1 MTPRRIAVALV
12 ATAVLALVV
21 QAPAATALPSAGSDA
36 LAEQMIKAKTGQV
49 GQEVPAEGV
58 DNGGHR
64 IKPAKGLKTWL
75 QIDGANV
82 RLVAKLSE
90 GESSGVFE
98 DVVPEGWTIQE
109 AADGS
114 YDVLDADNRPTGGR
128 ILAPWA
134 VDAAGKALP
143 THFELTGQSLRQ
155 VVDTEGATFPV
166 VMDPT
171 VTAGWWYVTPVYY
184 IKYDWSGTWKLKSY
198 IDDNRTLIAGLICNF
213 LPNTVAR
220 TTCQAIFLL
229 VRTDIINTVNAAI
242 ANKKCYKVRMP
253 ASGGAI
259 SLPAYDSYYVTC

>member
-12 ATAVLALVV
+12 ATAILALVG

-36 LAEQMIKAKTGQV
+36 LAEQMIKATTGQM

-184 IKYDWSGTWKLKSY
+184 IK
-198 IDDNRTLIAGLICNF
+198 
-213 LPNTVAR
+213 
-220 TTCQAIFLL
+220 
-229 VRTDIINTVNAAI
+229 
-242 ANKKCYKVRMP
+242 
-253 ASGGAI
+253 
-259 SLPAYDSYYVTC
+259 